1 MKKQNLVTTQ
11 RCKTKNS
18 AYIANLCDAEFFA
31 LRLDSFSAFIFSRLV
46 IVR

>member
-18 AYIANLCDAEFFA
+18 AYIATLCGAEFFV
-31 LRLDSFSAFIFSRLV
+31 LRLDLFSAFVFSRIV